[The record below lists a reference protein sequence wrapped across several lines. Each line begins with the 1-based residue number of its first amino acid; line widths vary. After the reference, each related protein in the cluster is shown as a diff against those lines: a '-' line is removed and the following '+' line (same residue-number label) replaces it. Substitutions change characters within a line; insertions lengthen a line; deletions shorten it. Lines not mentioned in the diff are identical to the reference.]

1 MEKVARRFELAE
13 EARRWPTTP
22 LAPTVTLR
30 PAAKDDELDEAGRL
44 NYQAMVGSII
54 YASIMT
60 RPDVAKAAAVL
71 SRFSHNPGT
80 AHERAAKHCI
90 RYLYGTRF
98 LALQADGL
106 SNQFE
111 CFSDA
116 SFADDLD
123 DRKSSQGYLIRL
135 FGLPI
140 HWKAGRQDTVT
151 TSSTEAELLAL
162 SSAAKEQQALA
173 RLFENI
179 ELDIEKGLEL
189 LCDNLQTIRLLKE
202 ETARLHTKLKHV
214 DVHRHWL
221 RQEVQQQRIQL
232 EWVSTHEMA
241 ADGLTKVL
249 TRPKHSRFLDQLGMI
264 SLEGVVKE
272 LETQGGSKDDG
283 EGAGTHA
290 NWYVWLA

>member
-1 MEKVARRFELAE
+1 MAH
-13 EARRWPTTP
+13 TP
-22 LAPTVTLR
+22 LAPSVLLK
-30 PAAKDDELDEAGRL
+30 PATKGDELEEAGRL

-71 SRFSHNPGT
+71 SRFSHNPGR

-98 LALQADGL
+98 LALQADGS

-116 SFADDLD
+116 AFADDPD
-123 DRKSSQGYLIRL
+123 DRKSSQGYLMQL

-162 SSAAKEQQALA
+162 SSAAKEQQAMS
-173 RLFENI
+173 RLFRDI
-179 ELDIEKGLEL
+179 ELDLTKSLQL

-232 EWVSTHEMA
+232 EWVPTHGMA

-264 SLEGVVKE
+264 SLEGLVKS
-272 LETQGGSKDDG
+272 LEAQEDAKD
-283 EGAGTHA
+283 EGTGADA
-290 NWYVWLA
+290 RADPNVWLTG

>member
-1 MEKVARRFELAE
+1 M
-13 EARRWPTTP
+13 
-22 LAPTVTLR
+22 
-30 PAAKDDELDEAGRL
+30 
-44 NYQAMVGSII
+44 
-54 YASIMT
+54 
-60 RPDVAKAAAVL
+60 
-71 SRFSHNPGT
+71 
-80 AHERAAKHCI
+80 
-90 RYLYGTRF
+90 
-98 LALQADGL
+98 
-106 SNQFE
+106 
-111 CFSDA
+111 
-116 SFADDLD
+116 
-123 DRKSSQGYLIRL
+123 
-135 FGLPI
+135 
-140 HWKAGRQDTVT
+140 T

-232 EWVSTHEMA
+232 EWVSTQEMA

-283 EGAGTHA
+283 EGAGTYA